1 MANKVSAVRRTPA
14 SPLSSPCSQFLP
26 LVVSLLSSA
35 SWSSLSQRLQLSGQM
50 SPALQAFPEAVPC
63 PPTSVPFLCVPGL
76 RGTYHHLKSQLSCF
90 AVECLSA
97 PGECELHGA
106 RQTCLSWSS
115 RGHQLLEQRLRRLRY
130 WINTFCVKN
139 VQFHTCCVALP
150 LCLPLTSWFPASS
163 HLTLWQVLCDMEWN
177 QGAAVR
183 RGEF

>member
-1 MANKVSAVRRTPA
+1 MASCHTGNKGKTHHGQQGFRGQAYPSLTPQQPPLPAGATVPA
-14 SPLSSPCSQFLP
+14 SWNPRSSSCSQFLP

-35 SWSSLSQRLQLSGQM
+35 SRSSLSQRLQLSGQM
-50 SPALQAFPEAVPC
+50 SPALQAFPDAVPC

-76 RGTYHHLKSQLSCF
+76 RATYHHLKSQLSCF

-130 WINTFCVKN
+130 
-139 VQFHTCCVALP
+139 
-150 LCLPLTSWFPASS
+150 
-163 HLTLWQVLCDMEWN
+163 
-177 QGAAVR
+177 
-183 RGEF
+183 